1 MEARRLGGYPAP
13 VHAIDAAII
22 VAYLGAVIASGFF
35 FARRQKNTERYFTAG
50 HAVPWWAIAA
60 SIVATETSTIT
71 FISVPGIA
79 WAEGG
84 DFRFLQLVI
93 GYLIARVI
101 ISAVFMPWYF
111 RGELVTVYELLQ
123 TRFGPSVKALAA
135 ALFVVMRTIADGVRL
150 LLTAFVIAAVLKSA
164 GISATIIALGV
175 VMIFFTLLGGI
186 EAVVWIEV
194 VQLAIYIGGA
204 IAVAVILIRDVGL
217 EHAIALGKA
226 HAKFRMFD
234 FSLDLTKTFTFWAGV
249 IGGTFLTLS
258 THGTDQYLV
267 QRYLCTDRP
276 RSAAKALLASGV
288 VVFAQFA
295 GFLFIG
301 VLLFAFYGAHAPV
314 SAPDQVFPHF
324 IANHLPPGLS
334 GLVVAA
340 ILAAAMSSS
349 LSAIA
354 ATVVSDLMP
363 AFVIPSG
370 ARDLG
375 GRVREARAMQPHP
388 PGSLAHARDDGAAMR
403 ASRVI
408 VVIAGIAQIAVG
420 LALQHTQ
427 RSALN
432 TALSIASLINGP
444 ILGVFFM
451 GMADGG
457 WQMAKAPKLP
467 SAIRH
472 LPSLI
477 GMIVGLAV
485 VIPVALFTRVA
496 WPWYAVIGSLT
507 TFATGMIASW
517 IFSRRSGSFSSSPRA
532 AM

>member
-1 MEARRLGGYPAP
+1 
-13 VHAIDAAII
+13 VHALDAAII
-22 VAYLGAVIASGFF
+22 VAYLAAVIASGFV

-71 FISVPGIA
+71 FISVPGMA

-84 DFRFLQLVI
+84 DFRFLQLVV
-93 GYLIARVI
+93 GYCIARVI
-101 ISAVFMPWYF
+101 ISALFMPWYF

-123 TRFGPSVKALAA
+123 SRFGASVKALAA

-164 GISATIIALGV
+164 GISTSIVALGV
-175 VMIFFTLLGGI
+175 VMILFTLLGGI

-217 EHAIALGKA
+217 GEAIALGRQF
-226 HAKFRMFD
+226 HKFRVFD
-234 FSLDLTKTFTFWAGV
+234 FSLDLTKTFTFWSGI

-276 RSAAKALLASGV
+276 RSAAKALLVSGA
-288 VVFAQFA
+288 VVFVQFA

-301 VLLFAFYGAHAPV
+301 VLLFAFYGQAGLPV
-314 SAPDQVFPHF
+314 LHSDQVFPHF

-354 ATVVSDLMP
+354 ATVVSDLLP
-363 AFVIPSG
+363 
-370 ARDLG
+370 
-375 GRVREARAMQPHP
+375 RAK
-388 PGSLAHARDDGAAMR
+388 SMR
-403 ASRVI
+403 ASRLI
-408 VVIAGIAQIAVG
+408 VVLAGLAQIAVG

-432 TALSIASLINGP
+432 TALSVASLINGP
-444 ILGVFFM
+444 ILGVFFL
-451 GMADGG
+451 GATRR
-457 WQMAKAPKLP
+457 ATTLTALT
-467 SAIRH
+467 
-472 LPSLI
+472 
-477 GMIVGLAV
+477 GMIAGLAAV
-485 VIPVALFTRVA
+485 LSVALLTRAA
-496 WPWYAVIGSLT
+496 WPWYAVAGSMT
-507 TFATGMIASW
+507 TFAIGMIAAW
-517 IFSRRSGSFSSSPRA
+517 ISTKRSASSSSSPRTA
-532 AM
+532 T